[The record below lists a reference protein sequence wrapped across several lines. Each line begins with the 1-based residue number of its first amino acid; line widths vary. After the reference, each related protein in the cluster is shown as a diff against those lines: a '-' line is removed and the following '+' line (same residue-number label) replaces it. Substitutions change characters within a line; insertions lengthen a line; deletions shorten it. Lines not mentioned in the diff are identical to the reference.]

1 MKSVAV
7 VKTQFRREIFYEA
20 KSFRISTS
28 KHSCNKRVTI
38 IGEDSRG
45 ILKGRGG
52 GGKENRVGNIKGC
65 NAYFVLQQDQYV

>member
-7 VKTQFRREIFYEA
+7 VKTQFRREILYEA
-20 KSFRISTS
+20 KSFRISTG

-38 IGEDSRG
+38 IGEDGRG

-52 GGKENRVGNIKGC
+52 GTESGVGNIKGC
-65 NAYFVLQQDQYV
+65 NAYFVLRQDQHV